1 MELEENI
8 SHPHYSNIIVEE
20 PELNLFPET
29 QKDLI
34 YDLLEMINSGRDHLL
49 MTTHSPY
56 LLYALN
62 NCMAGGFGTRK
73 YTGRRGGIT
82 KMKDSLSSRRM
93 FLYGRLKME
102 NFFLIKRIRTILFK
116 MKED

>member
-62 NCMAGGFGTRK
+62 NCMLGLGTRK

-82 KMKDSLSSRRM
+82 KDEGFVCQAGGCFCMGD
-93 FLYGRLKME
+93 
-102 NFFLIKRIRTILFK
+102 
-116 MKED
+116 

>member
-1 MELEENI
+1 METVLELEENI

-62 NCMAGGFGTRK
+62 NCMLGALVQENIPEEDVARIVTLMREKIEQMVKEGFSYPAGGCFCMG
-73 YTGRRGGIT
+73 
-82 KMKDSLSSRRM
+82 D
-93 FLYGRLKME
+93 
-102 NFFLIKRIRTILFK
+102 
-116 MKED
+116 